1 MDDVPV
7 AGRHVELA
15 AQLGDRFLFGRGRGL
30 VVRFSFLLGN
40 FLGHLIDD
48 FLGGSVGQR
57 LGTLLLH
64 LFLVLLE
71 GLFLGVVFVAHDVS
85 LLQMGPDRRRNPP
98 AVSCGRVRRS
108 QPKINALSL
117 PNPKSSRPAKSMIAA
132 TNTTTTTK
140 YVQVSDPVG

>member
-1 MDDVPV
+1 MTYQSP
-7 AGRHVELA
+7 GGHVELA
-15 AQLGDRFLFGRGRGL
+15 AQLGDRFLFDRGRGL
-30 VVRFSFLLGN
+30 VIRFGLLLGDL
-40 FLGHLIDD
+40 LGHLVND

-64 LFLVLLE
+64 LFLVRLE

-98 AVSCGRVRRS
+98 AASCGRVRRS

-132 TNTTTTTK
+132 TNTTTTRK
-140 YVQVSDPVG
+140 

>member
-7 AGRHVELA
+7 AGGHVELA
-15 AQLGDRFLFGRGRGL
+15 AQLGDRFLFGRGGGL
-30 VVRFSFLLGN
+30 LLGRGILGGDL
-40 FLGHLIDD
+40 LGHLVND
-48 FLGGSVGQR
+48 FLGGSVCQR
-57 LGTLLLH
+57 LGGLLLD

-132 TNTTTTTK
+132 TNTTTTRK
-140 YVQVSDPVG
+140 

>member
-7 AGRHVELA
+7 AGGHVELA
-15 AQLGDRFLFGRGRGL
+15 AQLGNRFFLDRGRGL
-30 VVRFSFLLGN
+30 FVGFGFLLGD
-40 FLGHLIDD
+40 LLDHLIDD
-48 FLGGSVGQR
+48 FLGSSVDKGV
-57 LGTLLLH
+57 GGLLLH
-64 LFLVLLE
+64 LFLVFLE
-71 GLFLGVVFVAHDVS
+71 SLFLGVLFVAHDVS
-85 LLQMGPDRRRNPP
+85 LLRVGPDRRRNPP

-132 TNTTTTTK
+132 TNTTTTRK